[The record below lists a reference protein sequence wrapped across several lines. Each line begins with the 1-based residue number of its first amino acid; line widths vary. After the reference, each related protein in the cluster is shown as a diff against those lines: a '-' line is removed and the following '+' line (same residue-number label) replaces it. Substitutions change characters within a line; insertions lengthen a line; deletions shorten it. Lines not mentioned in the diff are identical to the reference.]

1 MTAQRRIAR
10 RRRALRP
17 VGPAVLELVASLT
30 PDAEIVEIRLSAK
43 LAAAIAE
50 IDARDVAPINASAVQ
65 PAHAAVAALAATVSV
80 QRVTAERWNVQAWR
94 AVAEG
99 LVTPAEAQALS
110 DQLAPRGAA

>member
-1 MTAQRRIAR
+1 MSAQRRTEQ

-17 VGPAVLELVASLT
+17 VGPAVLELVAALK
-30 PDAEIVEIRLSAK
+30 PEAQIVEIRLSAK

-50 IDARDVAPINASAVQ
+50 INARDVAPLKSAAQ
-65 PAHAAVAALAATVSV
+65 AAHAAGAATVSV
-80 QRVTAERWNVQAWR
+80 ERLTAERWNAQAWR
-94 AVAEG
+94 AVGEG

>member
-1 MTAQRRIAR
+1 MTAPRRTEQ

-17 VGPAVLELVASLT
+17 VGPAVLQLV
-30 PDAEIVEIRLSAK
+30 DALKPEAQIIEIRLSAK

-50 IDARDVAPINASAVQ
+50 ITARDVAPLNGSAAQ
-65 PAHAAVAALAATVSV
+65 AAHAAGAATVSV
-80 QRVTAERWNVQAWR
+80 ERLTAERWNAQAWR
-94 AVAEG
+94 AVGEG

>member
-1 MTAQRRIAR
+1 MSAQRRTEQ

-17 VGPAVLELVASLT
+17 VGPAVLELVDSLK
-30 PDAEIVEIRLSAK
+30 PEGEIIEIRLSAK

-50 IDARDVAPINASAVQ
+50 LNARDVAPLNTSAAQ
-65 PAHAAVAALAATVSV
+65 PRYAATVSV
-80 QRVTAERWNVQAWR
+80 ERLIAERWNVQAWR
-94 AVAEG
+94 AVGEG

>member
-1 MTAQRRIAR
+1 MSAQRRTEQ

-17 VGPAVLELVASLT
+17 VGPAVLELV
-30 PDAEIVEIRLSAK
+30 DALKPEAQIVEIRLSAK

-50 IDARDVAPINASAVQ
+50 INARDAAPPDASAAQ
-65 PAHAAVAALAATVSV
+65 PAHAPLAATVSV
-80 QRVTAERWNVQAWR
+80 ERRTAERWNVQAWR
-94 AVAEG
+94 AVGEG

>member
-1 MTAQRRIAR
+1 MTARRRTER

-17 VGPAVLELVASLT
+17 VGPAVLELV
-30 PDAEIVEIRLSAK
+30 DALKPEGEIVEIRLSAK

-50 IDARDVAPINASAVQ
+50 LNARDAAPLNGSAEQ
-65 PAHAAVAALAATVSV
+65 PARAAAATTISV
-80 QRVTAERWNVQAWR
+80 ERLTAERWNAQAWR
-94 AVAEG
+94 AAGEG